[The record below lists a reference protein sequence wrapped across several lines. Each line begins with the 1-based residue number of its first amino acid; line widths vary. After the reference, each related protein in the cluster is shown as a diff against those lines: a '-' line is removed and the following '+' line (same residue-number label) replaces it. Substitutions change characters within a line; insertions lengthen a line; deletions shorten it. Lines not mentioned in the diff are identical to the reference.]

1 MGLLSH
7 LYLFFKS
14 DKLSELCPFFVSISL
29 QSFNA
34 PPRFKM
40 KLWKGATFAFVLC
53 AAALSTFLIR
63 NMASIREFRVQ
74 AKHRQASSSSEP
86 SPKSS
91 SVEPRV
97 LPWQTKNLHRKT
109 RSTGN
114 NMNSLLSEFSVMLQ
128 SFTEGELQHVLETLL
143 DRKRRRDQSL
153 GMTQTRRTKRAHK
166 SRPCSLRK
174 LELTVTELGLGFESD
189 ETIQLQYCSGQCDKK
204 KLNYDL
210 VMKHMVE
217 KGILGRGR
225 KNKVSKEPCCRPTKF
240 EKSLGYYGNKTH
252 NIISNVSAKSC
263 GCV

>member
-1 MGLLSH
+1 
-7 LYLFFKS
+7 
-14 DKLSELCPFFVSISL
+14 
-29 QSFNA
+29 
-34 PPRFKM
+34 M

-74 AKHRQASSSSEP
+74 VKHPRASSTSEP

-91 SVEPRV
+91 SISSAEP
-97 LPWQTKNLHRKT
+97 L
-109 RSTGN
+109 
-114 NMNSLLSEFSVMLQ
+114 
-128 SFTEGELQHVLETLL
+128 LQHVLETMLN
-143 DRKRRRDQSL
+143 RKRRRDQSL

-174 LELTVTELGLGFESD
+174 LELTVTELGLGFKSD

-225 KNKVSKEPCCRPTKF
+225 KNRVSKEPCCRPTKF

>member
-114 NMNSLLSEFSVMLQ
+114 NMNSLLSECEKCHFFRLVWS
-128 SFTEGELQHVLETLL
+128 G
-143 DRKRRRDQSL
+143 
-153 GMTQTRRTKRAHK
+153 
-166 SRPCSLRK
+166 LR
-174 LELTVTELGLGFESD
+174 
-189 ETIQLQYCSGQCDKK
+189 
-204 KLNYDL
+204 
-210 VMKHMVE
+210 
-217 KGILGRGR
+217 
-225 KNKVSKEPCCRPTKF
+225 
-240 EKSLGYYGNKTH
+240 
-252 NIISNVSAKSC
+252 
-263 GCV
+263 